1 MSSSYAPFYVDLLLW
16 AIYLLLVLAVGLIAW
31 STVRGLRLRKGQPAT
46 TNGVPTRLIAWAS
59 LLVLV
64 LTLALTYLTGNATPL
79 MSNGKPFDD
88 AFWLRVSDMFINTSI
103 VLIVLAAVAVGFG
116 MSGVSRKLK

>member
-1 MSSSYAPFYVDLLLW
+1 ML
-16 AIYLLLVLAVGLIAW
+16 
-31 STVRGLRLRKGQPAT
+31 
-46 TNGVPTRLIAWAS
+46 PTG
-59 LLVLV
+59 VLV
-64 LTLALTYLTGNATPL
+64 LTLALTYLTGDATPL

>member
-1 MSSSYAPFYVDLLLW
+1 MYSSYAPFYVDLLLW

-46 TNGVPTRLIAWAS
+46 TNGVPTRIIAWAS

-64 LTLALTYLTGNATPL
+64 LTLALTYLTGDATPL

-88 AFWLRVSDMFINTSI
+88 AF
-103 VLIVLAAVAVGFG
+103 LAARERYVHQYLHRADSAGCRGSGLWHVGG
-116 MSGVSRKLK
+116 EP

>member
-46 TNGVPTRLIAWAS
+46 TNGVPTRIIACAS

-64 LTLALTYLTGNATPL
+64 LTLALTYLAGDATPL